1 MHSLDTYYL
10 HVSFNSPIMKTK
22 LTCKLL
28 SSQHQQLHLHGKRK
42 SYLAFGS
49 SKVIANTPCRYNL
62 CLAKNMWLYILMR
75 WLCDVFE
82 KKMTEC
88 FNFGSIKC
96 GCMNNVVERSI

>member
-1 MHSLDTYYL
+1 MYSLDTYYL
-10 HVSFNSPIMKTK
+10 HVSLNSPIMKTK

-42 SYLAFGS
+42 SYLAYRS

-75 WLCDVFE
+75 LLCEVL
-82 KKMTEC
+82 
-88 FNFGSIKC
+88 
-96 GCMNNVVERSI
+96 ERK